1 MEWVIL
7 TLILALQIWS
17 IVLYY
22 KWESYNKKKGENL
35 AMKEDSRD
43 INYEGEKGKNLATK
57 EDIEQITEQ
66 IEKVKNEISFE
77 SQRKH
82 TFIEQRTNRYINIL
96 YLVERIQ
103 MYSNLLFFYLHDTH
117 SAEKLSIL
125 IKDINSTL
133 LELDHECRLIMATSG
148 EDKNV
153 LQQIIDLRKS
163 AKLFSIFIGCTA
175 SDALTHL
182 TTWRIFLDLAIKD
195 KDESASKL
203 AHEKIDAFNKVR
215 AEYNNNMEKEEE
227 PLKKDIIKY
236 LSVLKTLY
244 KQDFYL
250 KFDFAGVNKKVQ

>member
-1 MEWVIL
+1 MEWIG
-7 TLILALQIWS
+7 LILEILLLGIFLIW
-17 IVLYY
+17 
-22 KWESYNKKKGENL
+22 EGYNKKKGENL

-43 INYEGEKGKNLATK
+43 IKYEEEKGRNLATK
-57 EDIEQITEQ
+57 EDIAQITKE

-82 TFIEQRTNRYINIL
+82 TFIEQRTNRFINIL

-103 MYSNLLFFYLHDTH
+103 MYSNLLFFYLHDTN

-133 LELDHECRLIMATSG
+133 LELNHECRLIIATSG

-153 LQQIIDLRKS
+153 LQQIINLSKS
-163 AKLFSIFIGCTA
+163 AKLFSVFIGCTA
-175 SDALTHL
+175 SDALNYL
-182 TTWRIFLDLAIKD
+182 TTWKIFFDLAIKD
-195 KDESASKL
+195 KDEASSKL
-203 AHEKIDAFNKVR
+203 ARENIDAFNKVR
-215 AEYNNNMEKEEE
+215 SDYNSNLEEEEE
-227 PLKKDIIKY
+227 PLKKDITKY

-250 KFDFAGVNKKVQ
+250 KFDFVGINKKV